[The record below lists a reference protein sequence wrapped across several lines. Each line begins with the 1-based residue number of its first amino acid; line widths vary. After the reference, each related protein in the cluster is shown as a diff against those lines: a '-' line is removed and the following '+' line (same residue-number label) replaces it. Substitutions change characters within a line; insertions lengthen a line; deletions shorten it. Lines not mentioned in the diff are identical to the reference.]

1 MQRTNKI
8 TLIIFLVAVAYFGV
22 LLTGCINLDKV
33 KTLEI
38 DTPFVD
44 LELTGKEASE

>member
-1 MQRTNKI
+1 MERTNKI
-8 TLIIFLVAVAYFGV
+8 TLIIFLGAVAYFGV

>member
-8 TLIIFLVAVAYFGV
+8 TLIIFLAAVAYFGV

-33 KTLEI
+33 RTLEI
-38 DTPFVD
+38 DTPFAD
-44 LELTGKEASE
+44 FELIGKEGSE

>member
-1 MQRTNKI
+1 MQRTSKI
-8 TLIIFLVAVAYFGV
+8 TLIIFLGAVAYFGL

-38 DTPFVD
+38 DTPFAD
-44 LELTGKEASE
+44 FELIGKEEGE

>member
-8 TLIIFLVAVAYFGV
+8 TLIIFLAAVAYFGV

-38 DTPFVD
+38 DTPFAD
-44 LELTGKEASE
+44 FELIGKEAGE

>member
-1 MQRTNKI
+1 MERTNKI
-8 TLIIFLVAVAYFGV
+8 TLIIFLGVVAYFGV

-44 LELTGKEASE
+44 LELTGKETSE

>member
-8 TLIIFLVAVAYFGV
+8 TLIIFLIAVAYFGV

-33 KTLEI
+33 RTLEI
-38 DTPFVD
+38 DTPFAD
-44 LELTGKEASE
+44 FELIGKEGSE